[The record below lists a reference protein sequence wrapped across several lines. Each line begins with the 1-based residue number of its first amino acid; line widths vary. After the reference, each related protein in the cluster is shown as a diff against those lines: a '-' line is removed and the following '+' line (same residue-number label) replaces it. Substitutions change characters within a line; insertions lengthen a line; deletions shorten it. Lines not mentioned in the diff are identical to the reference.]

1 LNEARK
7 HCPLGRAYDRRVSN
21 HDVIHPGRFFS
32 NKVLPDNVTPWL
44 IRAEAG
50 DLTALRALPAG
61 TPRGVALLVHG
72 FTGSKEDF
80 EFLLPELAARGWEA
94 WAFTSRGHADSA
106 QPGSYALADF
116 AEDTVAVARAIS
128 GFGGREAAPV
138 HLVGHS
144 FGGVVVGEAVVA
156 APDAFVDV
164 TFLCSGPHG
173 WEGRK
178 DDRLDA
184 YNAYPN
190 ATYWDLE
197 FATPA
202 SAEEALRDPHEAF
215 RRERAL
221 GEDRAATVAIAHILE
236 EHEDRGAL
244 IAATGLPVMVTHGDA
259 DDAWPVGWQRDWAA
273 RMCARYEVIVG
284 AGHLPNLDQPAR
296 TAGLLS
302 DFWGGAGRS
311 TVEA

>member
-1 LNEARK
+1 M
-7 HCPLGRAYDRRVSN
+7 SI
-21 HDVIHPGRFFS
+21 HDAIRPGRFFS
-32 NKVLPDNVTPWL
+32 TKAFPDNVTPWV
-44 IRAEAG
+44 IRADAG
-50 DLTALRALPAG
+50 DLTALRALPSC
-61 TPRGVALLVHG
+61 TPRGIALLVHG

-80 EFLLPELAARGWEA
+80 EFLLPELAALGWEV

-106 QPGSYALADF
+106 QPGSYVLADF

-144 FGGVVVGEAVVA
+144 FGGVVVGEAVIA

-184 YNAYPN
+184 YKAQPN

-202 SAEEALRDPHEAF
+202 SAEEALRDPHEVF
-215 RRERAL
+215 RRERASH
-221 GEDRAATVAIAHILE
+221 EDREATVAIAHILE
-236 EHEDRGAL
+236 DHEDRGAAV
-244 IAATGLPVMVTHGDA
+244 AATGLPVLVAHGDA
-259 DDAWPVGWQRDWAA
+259 DDAWPLDWQRDWAE
-273 RMCARYEVIVG
+273 RMGARYEVIAG
-284 AGHLPNLDQPAR
+284 AGHLPNLEQPAA
-296 TAGLLS
+296 TARLLT